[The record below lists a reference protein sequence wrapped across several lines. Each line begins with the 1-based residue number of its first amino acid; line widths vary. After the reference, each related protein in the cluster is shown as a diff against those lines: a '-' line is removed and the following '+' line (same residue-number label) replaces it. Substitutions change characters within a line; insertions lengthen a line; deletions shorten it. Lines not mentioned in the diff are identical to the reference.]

1 MAPRGKSGSRA
12 AISADV
18 AVTLRAHHGPGP
30 AAAGHRIA
38 LALERLALAVEQPAQ
53 ALRRARFPQRLWLAT
68 HDPTVYARRMDT
80 VVGSAGG
87 SRRGDLE
94 ETSPLPF
101 EFEILAR
108 RKRVV
113 RREGR
118 SQDETAP
125 FPLEF
130 EVVARKSRQSQDETS
145 PFLLEF
151 RVVLPNGTEGFV
163 RTARPPRRRG
173 APRPSLGGLPRLKW
187 NGADASIELRRY
199 AARIA
204 AGESLPPYRG
214 PMLANGELPQVRAL
228 PRQSAQRAS
237 HAAAAGDSQGL
248 RRLAFTLLVMSALVV
263 ASVLLGN
270 DAQLR
275 QVGQSISGWFTGRD
289 GSAERL
295 RAIESRPLPSADS
308 TPASQ
313 R

>member
-1 MAPRGKSGSRA
+1 
-12 AISADV
+12 
-18 AVTLRAHHGPGP
+18 
-30 AAAGHRIA
+30 
-38 LALERLALAVEQPAQ
+38 
-53 ALRRARFPQRLWLAT
+53 
-68 HDPTVYARRMDT
+68 MDT
-80 VVGSAGG
+80 VTGG
-87 SRRGDLE
+87 SRRGNLD

-101 EFEILAR
+101 EFEILSR

-118 SQDETAP
+118 TQDETAP

-173 APRPSLGGLPRLKW
+173 APRTSPGGLPRLK
-187 NGADASIELRRY
+187 GHGVDASLELRRY

-214 PMLANGELPQVRAL
+214 PILANGELPQVRAFA
-228 PRQSAQRAS
+228 PHSTHGSSDAP
-237 HAAAAGDSQGL
+237 AAAPGDSQGL
-248 RRLAFTLLVMSALVV
+248 LRLAFTLLVMSALVV
-263 ASVLLGN
+263 ASVMLGD

-275 QVGQSISGWFTGRD
+275 HVGQSISGWFSG
-289 GSAERL
+289 GN
-295 RAIESRPLPSADS
+295 DS
-308 TPASQ
+308 TPALQ

>member
-1 MAPRGKSGSRA
+1 
-12 AISADV
+12 
-18 AVTLRAHHGPGP
+18 
-30 AAAGHRIA
+30 
-38 LALERLALAVEQPAQ
+38 
-53 ALRRARFPQRLWLAT
+53 
-68 HDPTVYARRMDT
+68 MDT
-80 VVGSAGG
+80 VVSSVGG
-87 SRRGDLE
+87 PVQGRLD

-101 EFEILAR
+101 EFEIVAS

-130 EVVARKSRQSQDETS
+130 EIVARKSRQSQDETS

-151 RVVLPNGTEGFV
+151 RVVLPNGTEAFV
-163 RTARPPRRRG
+163 RTARPPRQRGGRRT
-173 APRPSLGGLPRLKW
+173 SLGGLPRLKW
-187 NGADASIELRRY
+187 HGVDAAVELRKY

-214 PMLANGELPQVRAL
+214 PILANGELPRLRGLA
-228 PRQSAQRAS
+228 PHSAHNAWP
-237 HAAAAGDSQGL
+237 AAAADDPKGL
-248 RRLAFTLLVMSALVV
+248 HRLALTLLVMSALVA
-263 ASVLLGN
+263 ASLLLGD

-275 QVGQSISGWFTGRD
+275 PVGQSISGWFAGNG
-289 GSAERL
+289 GSAELL
-295 RAIESRPLPSADS
+295 RATESPSADA

>member
-1 MAPRGKSGSRA
+1 M
-12 AISADV
+12 
-18 AVTLRAHHGPGP
+18 
-30 AAAGHRIA
+30 
-38 LALERLALAVEQPAQ
+38 
-53 ALRRARFPQRLWLAT
+53 LWLAT
-68 HDPTVYARRMDT
+68 HDATIYACNMDT
-80 VVGSAGG
+80 VVSSAAG
-87 SRRGDLE
+87 SRRGNLD

-101 EFEILAR
+101 EFEIRAR

-130 EVVARKSRQSQDETS
+130 EVVARRSRQSQDETS

-163 RTARPPRRRG
+163 RTARPPRQRG
-173 APRPSLGGLPRLKW
+173 APRTSLGGLPRLKW
-187 NGADASIELRRY
+187 HGVDAAIELRRY

-214 PMLANGELPQVRAL
+214 PILANGELPQVRATHFTH
-228 PRQSAQRAS
+228 SASDAR
-237 HAAAAGDSQGL
+237 AAAADDSLGL
-248 RRLAFTLLVMSALVV
+248 LRLAVTLLVMSALVL
-263 ASVLLGN
+263 ASVLLGD

-275 QVGQSISGWFTGRD
+275 HVGQSIRGWFSGED
-289 GSAERL
+289 DSAELL
-295 RAIESRPLPSADS
+295 RSIESRPSPSADS

>member
-1 MAPRGKSGSRA
+1 M
-12 AISADV
+12 
-18 AVTLRAHHGPGP
+18 
-30 AAAGHRIA
+30 
-38 LALERLALAVEQPAQ
+38 
-53 ALRRARFPQRLWLAT
+53 LWLAT
-68 HDPTVYARRMDT
+68 HDTTVYARSMDT
-80 VVGSAGG
+80 VVSSAGG
-87 SRRGDLE
+87 SRPGNLD

-130 EVVARKSRQSQDETS
+130 EVVARKSRQSQEETS

-163 RTARPPRRRG
+163 RTARPPRQRG
-173 APRPSLGGLPRLKW
+173 ATCTSLGGLPRLKW
-187 NGADASIELRRY
+187 HGVDAAVELRRY

-214 PMLANGELPQVRAL
+214 PFLANGELPQVRAL
-228 PRQSAQRAS
+228 ATHSTHRAS
-237 HAAAAGDSQGL
+237 DAPGAAADDSQGL
-248 RRLAFTLLVMSALVV
+248 LRLAVTLLVMSALVL
-263 ASVLLGN
+263 ASVVLG
-270 DAQLR
+270 DEAQLR
-275 QVGQSISGWFTGRD
+275 QVGQSINRWFSGED
-289 GSAERL
+289 DSAEML
-295 RAIESRPLPSADS
+295 RAIESYPSPSADS